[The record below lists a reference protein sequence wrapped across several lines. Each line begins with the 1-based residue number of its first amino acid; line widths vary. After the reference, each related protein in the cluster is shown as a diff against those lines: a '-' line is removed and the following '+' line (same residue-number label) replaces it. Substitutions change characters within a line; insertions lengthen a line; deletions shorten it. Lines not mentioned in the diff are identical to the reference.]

1 MKQSW
6 LKISLAG
13 SLLVALLLLAACEGV
28 KIGDLNRDPSRYHGR
43 EVTITGRVVDS
54 FGLLGDGA
62 FQLDDGTGRIWVIS
76 GGFGVPS
83 NGLRVVV
90 TGTASSG
97 LTIAGR
103 SFGNALRETH
113 PRHDHK

>member
-1 MKQSW
+1 MRQSG
-6 LKISLAG
+6 LKISRA
-13 SLLVALLLLAACEGV
+13 ALLLVTLLLVTACEGV
-28 KIGDLNRDPSRYHGR
+28 KIGDLNRDPSRYQGR

-62 FQLDDGTGRIWVIS
+62 FQVDDGTGRIWVVS

-83 NGLRVVV
+83 NGLRVAV
-90 TGTASSG
+90 TGTATSG